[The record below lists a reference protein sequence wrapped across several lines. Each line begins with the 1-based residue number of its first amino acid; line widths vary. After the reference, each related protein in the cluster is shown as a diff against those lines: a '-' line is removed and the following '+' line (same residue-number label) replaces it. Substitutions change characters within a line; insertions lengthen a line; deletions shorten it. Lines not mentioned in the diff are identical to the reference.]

1 MNVGQTCLQ
10 ARKGKQTDFRWQNY
24 SFTMQFWG
32 WICEESGLYMGL
44 YTGCIYTSI
53 SCILH
58 SILVAFVPMGSKSL
72 TEIGALQWR
81 AGQTRRKLINIKM
94 SSHVLELHPIS
105 VLLLHFSPL
114 RWLTQLALEN
124 EQSDKKHKTLSHRG
138 QGEMGGR

>member
-1 MNVGQTCLQ
+1 MLGKRVYKPEKANKPISDDKITHLQ
-10 ARKGKQTDFRWQNY
+10 CNFEAEYAKN
-24 SFTMQFWG
+24 
-32 WICEESGLYMGL
+32 L
-44 YTGCIYTSI
+44 GCTWVYIPGVYTSI

-114 RWLTQLALEN
+114 R
-124 EQSDKKHKTLSHRG
+124 
-138 QGEMGGR
+138 